1 MKIWVIL
8 TAFLL
13 TQNPFT
19 AYAES
24 VPVDLLLNPTVF
36 SDKLTQQS
44 VWHTFQDS
52 HGALWFLTQEGLN
65 RYIGHELENYTH
77 VPSNPSSL
85 PANTVTGIT
94 EDQNGAIWI
103 STLGGGLAKYNST
116 SNSFEAISADP
127 NNKDTPY
134 SNEIHSVYTDSRG
147 TIWLGYKNGFST
159 FSPIEQSFHHFISG
173 NSDLPYMGEIYGFTE
188 TGDGK
193 IWATTHTEGLLE
205 IDPAQGYIRSHS
217 HNPDDPNSIVPGRL
231 YRLITDN
238 DNNIWIASENSGVS
252 KFDPNTGDSVNF
264 THSPN
269 DIQSLS
275 SNKTTDVFQDAHG
288 DIWVATAEG
297 INLFNSTTGKFHR
310 YSTHNTNITDDWTLS
325 IYQTK
330 EDMYWVGTRSGLASG
345 SRAQFKKYNRA
356 THNLSGQSVNAFA
369 ETDDGSFWV
378 GTDDGLNRLRPNKEY
393 FEWVNESTEPS
404 ISSSIVMSLYH
415 DNGILWIGTFD
426 GGLNKLDLDSNE
438 VTVFRHNPLDKNSIG
453 SDGITSILRVS
464 SGKLLIGTYGG
475 GLSLYN
481 EESNTF
487 TNLTSNRADSNTI
500 SNDMV
505 LAIYQDSDG
514 TIWIGTENGLNLF
527 LPKSHD
533 FRRFISKQDTSNS
546 LPSNII
552 LTFQEDR
559 QGTLWIGTSGGGLAK
574 WNRKNRSQL
583 EPNFTRISELVP
595 FPSASI
601 YGIQQDRDGWLWL
614 SHNRGLTRLDPQTLE
629 AHQYGVKDGL
639 QAPEFNLG
647 ASFKS
652 SSNVLYFGGIAGFN
666 AIDPDRVTFQRVP
679 PKVAISE
686 IKIMNQ
692 RRQFDTAYHNLN
704 TISLGYEDRMLSVEF
719 FAADYSN
726 PDQLNYAYMLEGIN
740 PDWVIS
746 PDSRTASFTTLPPGN
761 YNLKLAA
768 ASPDGTWNWDARSIP
783 IVVAPPP
790 WRSLPAYALYAV
802 FAISLVAYYF
812 YRQRRKAQASL
823 EIQRE
828 LESRVKERTQ
838 DLVEARKVAEEAT
851 RAKSDFL
858 ATMSHE
864 IRTPMHGIIGMTE
877 LLLHTNLSGQQRQ
890 FATAAHNSGE
900 SLLSLI
906 NEILDFSKA
915 EASKVELE
923 EVEFNIV
930 ELIDDICYL
939 QGEPASRKGLD
950 LNNICDPDSPEILIG
965 DPTKIRQVVM
975 NLVSNSIKFTQ
986 HGNVNVRVKSK
997 FSQATPDK
1005 AIVHICVE
1013 DDGIGMDTATQ
1024 EKVFEPFTQADT
1036 STTREYGGTGLGL
1049 SISRHYITL
1058 MGGDISVQSEQAK
1071 GTKITIMIPLIV
1083 SSANTQRSVGFD
1095 SLVAR
1100 VFSTNTATFEMIEN
1114 HLKRLGITTARITEQ
1129 DLSKSLDYN
1138 NDVVLIDYR
1147 KGELEPRTL
1156 QLLPELKAAL
1166 CVALTPL
1173 DGKLP
1178 AEFAKEWSRLTK
1190 PITNKALQ
1198 DVFSKPSGFQIQH
1211 SSNTSDAKGP
1221 PSKGSACRILVAEDV
1236 ETNQR
1241 IIEEMLHLLGYEV
1254 DIANNGQDAVDQY
1267 KSGGHALLFMDCQ
1280 MPILDGYQA
1289 TREIRAHEHEN
1300 GLPPTPIIALTAG
1313 SDDEDKERCKK
1324 AGMNDYIK
1332 KPFSISDIK
1341 LHIAS
1346 ILPPIDLSAE
1356 DNRPTWGTDEANRQ
1370 NADPIITA
1378 QDGNNTS
1385 DIFNLSAI
1393 NSIREVENQTGRP
1406 LLPALFDGYK
1416 NQMVEKL
1423 TELEQNYEKQDCE
1436 ALYRTA
1442 HAIKSMSANIGAEQ
1456 IRIISAELEQ
1466 RGRHGSMEEM
1476 DTNLKDLRIA
1486 YNEFLKEFSV
1496 IYVDS

>member
-1 MKIWVIL
+1 MKIWVLL
-8 TAFLL
+8 TALLL
-13 TQNPFT
+13 TQKPFT

-24 VPVDLLLNPTVF
+24 VPVDLLLNPTPF

-52 HGALWFLTQEGLN
+52 HGALWLLTQEGLN
-65 RYIGHELENYTH
+65 KYIGHELENYTH

-85 PANTVTGIT
+85 PANIVTGIT
-94 EDQNGAIWI
+94 EDQTGTIWI
-103 STLGGGLAKYNST
+103 STLGGGLAKYNSA
-116 SNSFEAISADP
+116 SNSFETIPANP
-127 NNKDTPY
+127 NKKDTPY

-159 FSPIEQSFHHFISG
+159 FSPIAQNFHHSISG
-173 NSDLPYMGEIYGFTE
+173 NADLPYMGEIYGFTE
-188 TGDGK
+188 TANGTV
-193 IWATTHTEGLLE
+193 WATTHSEGLLE
-205 IDPAQGYIRSHS
+205 IDPVQGYIRSHT

-238 DNNIWIASENSGVS
+238 ENYIWIASENSGVS
-252 KFDPNTGDSVNF
+252 KFNPNTGVSVNF

-297 INLFNSTTGKFHR
+297 INLYNSTSEKFHR
-310 YSTHNTNITDDWTLS
+310 YTTHNTNIADDWTLS

-330 EDMYWVGTRSGLASG
+330 EDMYWVGTRSGLTSG

-369 ETDDGSFWV
+369 VTDEGSFWV
-378 GTDDGLNRLRPNKEY
+378 GTDDGLNRLRSNKES
-393 FEWVNESTEPS
+393 FEWINESTEPS
-404 ISSSIVMSLYH
+404 ISSSIVMSLYQ

-438 VTVFRHNPLDKNSIG
+438 VTVYRHNPLDKNSIG
-453 SDGITSILRVS
+453 SDGITSILRAS

-475 GLSLYN
+475 GLSVYD
-481 EESNTF
+481 EEANTF

-500 SNDMV
+500 SNNMV

-514 TIWIGTENGLNLF
+514 AIWIGTENGLNLF
-527 LPKSHD
+527 LPKSYE
-533 FRRFISKQDTSNS
+533 FRRFLSKQDTSNS

-574 WNRKNRSQL
+574 WNRKSRLLLDAS
-583 EPNFTRISELVP
+583 FTRISELVP
-595 FPSASI
+595 LPSASI

-692 RRQFDTAYHNLN
+692 RRQFDNDYHNLN
-704 TISLGYEDRMLSVEF
+704 TINLGYEDRMLSVEF

-768 ASPDGTWNWDARSIP
+768 ASPDGTWNWDARSMP

-790 WRSLPAYALYAV
+790 WRSSPAYTLYAA

-823 EIQRE
+823 EIQHE

-939 QGEPASRKGLD
+939 QGEPASRKGLN
-950 LNNICDPDSPEILIG
+950 LNNICDPDTPEILIG

-986 HGNVNVRVKSK
+986 QGNVNVRVRSK

-1013 DDGIGMDTATQ
+1013 DDGIGMDAATQ

-1049 SISRHYITL
+1049 SISRHYIEL

-1071 GTKITIMIPLIV
+1071 GTKITVMIPLTV
-1083 SSANTQRSVGFD
+1083 SPVNTKYRVGFD

-1100 VFSTNTATFEMIEN
+1100 VYSTNPATFEMIET
-1114 HLKRLGITTARITEQ
+1114 HLKRLGVTTARITER
-1129 DLSKSLDYN
+1129 DFNRSLDYN

-1147 KGELEPRTL
+1147 KGELNTATIQLVPR
-1156 QLLPELKAAL
+1156 LKAAL

-1178 AEFAKEWSRLTK
+1178 AEFAKAWSRLTK
-1190 PITNKALQ
+1190 PITSKALHE
-1198 DVFSKPSGFQIQH
+1198 VLSKTSTPLVH
-1211 SSNTSDAKGP
+1211 SSSIASDMKRPLAH
-1221 PSKGSACRILVAEDV
+1221 SSTCRILVAEDV
-1236 ETNQR
+1236 ETNQH

-1254 DIANNGQDAVDQY
+1254 DIAKNGQDALDQY
-1267 KSGGHALLFMDCQ
+1267 KYGNYALLFMDCQ
-1280 MPILDGYQA
+1280 MPILDGYEA
-1289 TREIRAHEHEN
+1289 TREIRAHEKEN
-1300 GLPPTPIIALTAG
+1300 GLTPTPIIALTAG
-1313 SDDEDKERCKK
+1313 SDDEDKERCMK

-1341 LHIAS
+1341 MHIAS
-1346 ILPPIDLSAE
+1346 ILPSIDLAAE
-1356 DNRPTWGTDEANRQ
+1356 DNRFTCDTDGSSRQ
-1370 NADPIITA
+1370 KNDPIITA
-1378 QDGNNTS
+1378 QDSKDTS
-1385 DIFNLSAI
+1385 EIFNFSAI
-1393 NSIREVENQTGRP
+1393 NSIREVEKQTGRP

-1416 NQMVEKL
+1416 NQMTEKL
-1423 TELEQNYEKQDCE
+1423 KELEHNLGRQDCE

-1456 IRIISAELEQ
+1456 LRIISAELEQ
-1466 RGRHGSMEEM
+1466 RGRHANLDGM
-1476 DTNLKDLRIA
+1476 DTNLKELHLA
-1486 YNEFLKEFSV
+1486 YNQFLKEFNLT
-1496 IYVDS
+1496 YVDP